1 MTPVTLLDELQAFI
15 EDATKDILLH
25 TKATQRSPEGGERAA
40 EVWKMCLP
48 DKNSETQR
56 APYIIL
62 QVVNGLDDQ
71 AAGDD
76 QESTC
81 NIRFVICVYSD
92 DNSEGALAVL
102 NIISR
107 IRIALERQRVV
118 GNLFTL
124 RLPVE
129 YLVYTDQPAPFF
141 LGEMMT
147 VWELP
152 NIEREVNMY

>member
-1 MTPVTLLDELQAFI
+1 MTPVTLLDELQEFI
-15 EDATKDILLH
+15 EDATKEILLRI
-25 TKATQRSPEGGERAA
+25 KPTQRSPEGGERAA
-40 EVWKMCLP
+40 EVWKMSLP
-48 DKNSETQR
+48 DKDSMTAK
-56 APYIIL
+56 APYIVL

-71 AAGDD
+71 NAGDE

-81 NIRFVICVYSD
+81 NIRFVICVYSE
-92 DNSEGALAVL
+92 NSSEGALDVL
-102 NIISR
+102 NLISR
-107 IRIALERQRVV
+107 IRIALERQRVI

-152 NIEREVNMY
+152 NIEREVNME